1 MDSLGNHTGWQGM
14 WLDIVNPCKVESY
27 MCILKNSDIVK
38 YLFRNV
44 YTTSSVIIERS
55 CHYNSLFKLYLLVFY
70 FYFMLFPHTFV

>member
-38 YLFRNV
+38 YFHFLWNV
-44 YTTSSVIIERS
+44 YTISRSSLLKDHIIKRQS
-55 CHYNSLFKLYLLVFY
+55 FNFY
-70 FYFMLFPHTFV
+70 FLLFDFILTS